1 MSFSPKMQITDYLAA
16 FSRRYQRKKMTNLA
30 VSALI
35 AFLGISSF
43 LYGLQLEPIPT
54 IFRWM
59 TVDGT
64 LFTTFGAVFFIVVN
78 IVEMVR
84 KTELTRVSV
93 YYIRLSSAVA
103 ESVIISVVLV
113 SQFSFFPEHLPL
125 FDRYDSFVMHV
136 LVPLLGILSFMIND
150 SPIGRLR
157 PLSYWRGTWFVTCY
171 GVVILSLIGTGRLPS
186 ESIPYPFLNYKD
198 NGWLMFFLA
207 FVFIY
212 SCGYLMARGIS
223 NGNRRLSWLWFAG
236 ITR

>member
-103 ESVIISVVLV
+103 ESVIISG
-113 SQFSFFPEHLPL
+113 S
-125 FDRYDSFVMHV
+125 
-136 LVPLLGILSFMIND
+136 
-150 SPIGRLR
+150 
-157 PLSYWRGTWFVTCY
+157 
-171 GVVILSLIGTGRLPS
+171 
-186 ESIPYPFLNYKD
+186 
-198 NGWLMFFLA
+198 
-207 FVFIY
+207 
-212 SCGYLMARGIS
+212 SCIS
-223 NGNRRLSWLWFAG
+223 VGKP
-236 ITR
+236 

>member
-157 PLSYWRGTWFVTCY
+157 PLSYWRGTWFVTFY
-171 GVVILSLIGTGRLPS
+171 AVIILSLIASERLPAAL
-186 ESIPYPFLNYKD
+186 IPY
-198 NGWLMFFLA
+198 FFLDFRSVHWSILLFA
-207 FVFIY
+207 AVFVY
-212 SCGYLMARGIS
+212 TTGYLMAGRIS
-223 NGNRRLSWLWFAG
+223 EWNRRLSWLWFKD
-236 ITR
+236 IV

>member
-186 ESIPYPFLNYKD
+186 ESIPYPFLN
-198 NGWLMFFLA
+198 
-207 FVFIY
+207 
-212 SCGYLMARGIS
+212 
-223 NGNRRLSWLWFAG
+223 
-236 ITR
+236 